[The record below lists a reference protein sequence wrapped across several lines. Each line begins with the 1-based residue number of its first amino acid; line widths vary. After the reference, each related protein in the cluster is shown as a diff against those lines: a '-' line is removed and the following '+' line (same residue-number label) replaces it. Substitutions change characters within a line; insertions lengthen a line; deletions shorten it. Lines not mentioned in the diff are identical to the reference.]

1 MSQSEQRPADVIQAY
16 RRRRNRL
23 VPLFLGGAAGLLLIA
38 GLVLV
43 VMWISGD
50 HPPQLPAFL
59 ASKTPTPTIT
69 NSPLPPTN
77 TSTMTLTPTITDT
90 PTPSGPQVYK
100 VEQGDT
106 LSSIAQ
112 KFNID
117 LDILLAYNPD
127 LTDAAT
133 ILVGQEIIIPPPS
146 AELPTTTALPS
157 TMIAGSRIEYVVRQG
172 DSLQSIASKF
182 NSTAEAIALLNKI
195 TDPNAIQ
202 AGQKLLVPVNIATP
216 TPTWTSSPT
225 AGPGTISPTPSATLI
240 P

>member
-50 HPPQLPAFL
+50 HPPQMPAFL
-59 ASKTPTPTIT
+59 ASKSPTPTVT
-69 NSPLPPTN
+69 DTPKPPTN
-77 TSTMTLTPTITDT
+77 TPTITLTPTITDT
-90 PTPSGPQVYK
+90 PTPSGPQAYK

-106 LSSIAQ
+106 LFSIAQ

-127 LTDAAT
+127 LSDAAT

-157 TMIAGSRIEYVVRQG
+157 LSAGSRIEYIVRQG

-182 NSTAEAIALLNKI
+182 NSTAEAIAQLNKI
-195 TDPNAIQ
+195 TNPNAIQ
-202 AGQKLLVPVNIATP
+202 AGQKLIVPVNIATP

-225 AGPGTISPTPSATLI
+225 AGPGTFSPTPSSTPL